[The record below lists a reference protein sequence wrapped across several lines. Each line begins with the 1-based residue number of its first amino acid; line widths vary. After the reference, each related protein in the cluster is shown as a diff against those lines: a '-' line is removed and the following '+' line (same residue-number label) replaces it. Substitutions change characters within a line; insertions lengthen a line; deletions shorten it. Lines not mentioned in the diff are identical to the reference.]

1 MFLTSLAVRRPLIV
15 LLAIGA
21 VLAFGLLA
29 WTRLGVAL
37 FPTINMPIVTVVT
50 AYPGAGPD
58 AVDTLVTQKVES
70 AVNGLNDIDY
80 INSTSVEG
88 QSTVSITFTEKASSD
103 SSHLVE
109 QKVNAIRSDL
119 PTDAKAPI
127 VSKVDGN
134 GDPVLELTLGGN
146 QTVGELQPLA
156 EDVLQKDLEK
166 ISGVGRVELVG
177 GVQREIQVQVD
188 QRKLEARGLSI
199 LQVTQALSADNLN
212 VPAGNV
218 TQPDKDWTIRLNT
231 QAQSIRDLQNILVAS
246 GPSGSVRVRDV
257 ATVVDTFKPAS
268 VLQRTN
274 EQPAIGIL
282 VYQQSSANTVA
293 VSGAVNKALPD
304 LRSKLPAGVTLGVVW
319 DSAPYITDNVTD
331 VQNELMLAVL
341 LTGLVLLVFLHT
353 FRSTAI
359 VLLAIPTSLIS
370 TFGVMLLLGISFNFM
385 SLMGLALTVGILVDD
400 SIVVLENI
408 ARHLQLGESPEQAAI
423 NGRSEIGMAAIAITL
438 VDVVV
443 YTPIAF
449 MTGFIGALFRDFGL
463 VIATATLFSLLVS
476 FTLTPLLASRW
487 YRRGSVGHAATSRH
501 PLAYFA
507 RGWDAAY
514 ARLEK
519 FYEATLRA
527 SLRVRWLVVAAALA
541 TFVGGV
547 MLVVT
552 GLLSTEFLP
561 RDDSGRV
568 ALNIEMPPGTPL
580 AASSAATSQVETRL
594 TQVPEVD
601 KIFTSIGQSGSRSA
615 QLLVI
620 LKDKNHRQRSSQEI
634 ADQARTFG
642 QDIPGMTLK
651 AAPMSSLGGG
661 GADGAIQV
669 RIQGDDQK
677 VLETLAK
684 QVADVVRGVPGT
696 VDVGDGGVV
705 GQPEM
710 VVNIDRDRAADLGLT
725 AGQVANV
732 LRTGLSGSTVGTFRP
747 QGTKGWD
754 VNVIL
759 NPNDRSRVDQIPS
772 IPIITPAGAT
782 IRLGEVAN
790 ISTVS
795 GPTQVDR
802 RDRQRSFSVSAGV
815 TGRTIGAVS
824 ADIQAGLD
832 HIQVPAGYKVT
843 QAGDTKDQNDAFL
856 QIFQAL
862 GLSIVL
868 MYLVMAL
875 LFESTLFPL
884 IVMLSLPL
892 ALVGA
897 FGLLTLTGNTLNI
910 MSMIGMILL
919 TGLVGKNAILMVDYT
934 NHLRRQGKDRMSAL
948 LQAGPTRLRPIL
960 MTSMALILA
969 MLPLAARLGDG
980 GEWRA
985 PLATTVIGGLLT
997 STFLTLLVIPS
1008 VYTLVDDAQ
1017 VFLSSLPARLGRLRP
1032 VSTPVAAPAPRTQ
1045 AAGSAAD

>member
-1 MFLTSLAVRRPLIV
+1 
-15 LLAIGA
+15 
-21 VLAFGLLA
+21 
-29 WTRLGVAL
+29 
-37 FPTINMPIVTVVT
+37 
-50 AYPGAGPD
+50 
-58 AVDTLVTQKVES
+58 
-70 AVNGLNDIDY
+70 
-80 INSTSVEG
+80 
-88 QSTVSITFTEKASSD
+88 
-103 SSHLVE
+103 
-109 QKVNAIRSDL
+109 
-119 PTDAKAPI
+119 
-127 VSKVDGN
+127 
-134 GDPVLELTLGGN
+134 
-146 QTVGELQPLA
+146 
-156 EDVLQKDLEK
+156 
-166 ISGVGRVELVG
+166 
-177 GVQREIQVQVD
+177 
-188 QRKLEARGLSI
+188 
-199 LQVTQALSADNLN
+199 
-212 VPAGNV
+212 
-218 TQPDKDWTIRLNT
+218 
-231 QAQSIRDLQNILVAS
+231 
-246 GPSGSVRVRDV
+246 
-257 ATVVDTFKPAS
+257 
-268 VLQRTN
+268 
-274 EQPAIGIL
+274 
-282 VYQQSSANTVA
+282 
-293 VSGAVNKALPD
+293 
-304 LRSKLPAGVTLGVVW
+304 
-319 DSAPYITDNVTD
+319 
-331 VQNELMLAVL
+331 
-341 LTGLVLLVFLHT
+341 
-353 FRSTAI
+353 
-359 VLLAIPTSLIS
+359 
-370 TFGVMLLLGISFNFM
+370 
-385 SLMGLALTVGILVDD
+385 
-400 SIVVLENI
+400 
-408 ARHLQLGESPEQAAI
+408 
-423 NGRSEIGMAAIAITL
+423 
-438 VDVVV
+438 
-443 YTPIAF
+443 
-449 MTGFIGALFRDFGL
+449 
-463 VIATATLFSLLVS
+463 
-476 FTLTPLLASRW
+476 
-487 YRRGSVGHAATSRH
+487 
-501 PLAYFA
+501 
-507 RGWDAAY
+507 
-514 ARLEK
+514 
-519 FYEATLRA
+519 
-527 SLRVRWLVVAAALA
+527 LA

-568 ALNIEMPPGTPL
+568 VLNIEMPPGTPL
-580 AASSAATSQVETRL
+580 AASSAAASQVENRL

-651 AAPMSSLGGG
+651 AAAVSSLGGG
-661 GADGAIQV
+661 GADSAIQV
-669 RIQGDDQK
+669 HIQGDDQK

-696 VDVGDGGVV
+696 VDVDDGGVV

-782 IRLGEVAN
+782 IRLGEVAR

-815 TGRTIGAVS
+815 TGRTTGAVS

-832 HIQVPAGYKVT
+832 RIQVPAGYKVT

-884 IVMLSLPL
+884 VVMLSLPL

-969 MLPLAARLGDG
+969 MLPLAAKLGDG

-1017 VFLSSLPARLGRLRP
+1017 VFLASLPARLGRLRP
-1032 VSTPVAAPAPRTQ
+1032 VSTPVAAPAPRTR

>member
-1 MFLTSLAVRRPLIV
+1 
-15 LLAIGA
+15 
-21 VLAFGLLA
+21 
-29 WTRLGVAL
+29 
-37 FPTINMPIVTVVT
+37 
-50 AYPGAGPD
+50 
-58 AVDTLVTQKVES
+58 
-70 AVNGLNDIDY
+70 
-80 INSTSVEG
+80 
-88 QSTVSITFTEKASSD
+88 
-103 SSHLVE
+103 
-109 QKVNAIRSDL
+109 
-119 PTDAKAPI
+119 
-127 VSKVDGN
+127 
-134 GDPVLELTLGGN
+134 
-146 QTVGELQPLA
+146 
-156 EDVLQKDLEK
+156 
-166 ISGVGRVELVG
+166 
-177 GVQREIQVQVD
+177 
-188 QRKLEARGLSI
+188 

-231 QAQSIRDLQNILVAS
+231 QAQSTRDLQNVLVS
-246 GPSGSVRVRDV
+246 TGPSGPVRVRDV
-257 ATVVDTFKPAS
+257 ATVVDTYKTAS

-274 EQPAIGIL
+274 QQPAIGVM
-282 VYQQSSANTVA
+282 VYKQSSANTVTVSSA
-293 VSGAVNKALPD
+293 VKKALPD
-304 LRSKLPAGVTLGVVW
+304 LQSQLPAGVTLGLVW
-319 DSAPYITDNVTD
+319 DSAPYITDNVND

-408 ARHLQLGESPEQAAI
+408 ARHLQLGESPQQAAI
-423 NGRSEIGMAAIAITL
+423 NGRSEIGKAAIAITL

-476 FTLTPLLASRW
+476 FTLTPLLASKW
-487 YRRGSVGHAATSRH
+487 YRLGNVGHSSTSRH

-507 RGWDAAY
+507 RAWDAGY
-514 ARLEK
+514 GRLERI
-519 FYEATLRA
+519 YEAVLRA
-527 SLRVRWLVVAAALA
+527 SLRVRWLVIGLALA
-541 TFVGGV
+541 TFAGGI
-547 MLVVT
+547 MLVTT

-568 ALNIEMPPGTPL
+568 QLNIEMPAGTPL
-580 AASSAATSQVETRL
+580 AVTSQATSQVEHRL
-594 TQVPEVD
+594 MQVPEVD
-601 KIFTSIGQSGSRSA
+601 QVFTSIGQSGSRSA
-615 QLLVI
+615 MLFVI

-642 QDIPGMTLK
+642 QDEPGMTLK
-651 AAPMSSLGGG
+651 AVAVSSLGGS

-669 RIQGDDQK
+669 HIQGDDQK
-677 VLETLAK
+677 VLASLAK
-684 QVADVVRGVPGT
+684 QVADVVRAVPGT
-696 VDVGDGGVV
+696 VDVSDGGVV

-725 AGQVANV
+725 AGQVASV
-732 LRTGLSGSTVGTFRP
+732 LRTGLAGSTVGTYRP
-747 QGTKGWD
+747 DGTKGWD

-759 NPNDRSRVDQIPS
+759 NPNDRSRVEQIAG
-772 IPIITPAGAT
+772 IPVITPSGAT

-802 RDRQRSFSVSAGV
+802 RDRQRSFTVSAGLS
-815 TGRTIGAVS
+815 GRTSGAVS

-832 HIQVPAGYKVT
+832 RISVPAGYKVS
-843 QAGDTKDQNDAFL
+843 QAGDTKDQNDAFM

-934 NHLRRQGKDRMSAL
+934 NHLRREGLDRKSAL
-948 LQAGPTRLRPIL
+948 LRAGPTRLRPIL

-997 STFLTLLVIPS
+997 STLLTLLVIPS
-1008 VYTLVDDAQ
+1008 VYTLIDDAQ
-1017 VFLSSLPARLGRLRP
+1017 MLLASLPRRIRRMRFSGD
-1032 VSTPVAAPAPRTQ
+1032 PAPVPPTRAR